1 MSDTKSPF
9 LDKVSVDF
17 CPKSTS
23 PLNVCS
29 TDSMKISMSFI
40 DCFEEGNLWITCQ
53 IYVLATF
60 SNKFH

>member
-29 TDSMKISMSFI
+29 TDSMK
-40 DCFEEGNLWITCQ
+40 N
-53 IYVLATF
+53 
-60 SNKFH
+60 